1 MVPQAGLGPPN
12 QSRPLQEPEVPDYL
26 HRAIER
32 WHGGKIKNVNGDQRK
47 LDWSS
52 MQLFDQNYGILLH
65 PIDYLPKDQD
75 DAELAFQIW
84 EKCKD
89 RARVLDDGMNH
100 DFILTCYFSDYNGGD
115 TFENCT
121 IRLMLNKEY
130 QTWGAQDHFLAG
142 RYGAAAQRHP
152 APHMMHQE
160 IEAMQLA
167 HNAIRMALDSQQR
180 TIESQERTIRQ
191 YADKEFNVHQM
202 QLKASEDLAKREYE
216 KLKAEAIVSS
226 VREIGS
232 RVAAVLPHFGI
243 KMADIAI
250 SKMTGSESLTTRTV
264 RDEKA
269 FKTIAIFAD
278 HLQQLSPDPNA
289 IRPIM
294 REKFGIAEDSPI
306 YEHLMPVLLEL
317 SIERN
322 RKKAEQEARTLASV
336 VISPKQAATPVQ
348 AQAAAP
354 TAPAFELASTDIF
367 RAVEM
372 NIADDQT
379 LGIGVETAFLFKL
392 SDPAASWLVTF
403 KNGTRTVTRGEGE
416 ADVTF
421 ALADADL
428 VGICTGKADPMSL
441 FANGKL
447 KIEGDLFAARKLG
460 VLRVNETYLRK
471 AHDERKK

>member
-1 MVPQAGLGPPN
+1 MGPPN
-12 QSRPLQEPEVPDYL
+12 QSRPLQDPEVPDYL
-26 HRAIER
+26 RIAIEN
-32 WHGGKIKNVNGDQRK
+32 WHNGKTKVVGGEKRR

-75 DAELAFQIW
+75 DAELAFQLW

-100 DFILTCYFSDYNGGD
+100 DFLLTCFFSDYQGGD
-115 TFENCT
+115 TFENQT
-121 IRLMLNKEY
+121 IRLILPKEY
-130 QTWGAQDHFLAG
+130 QTYGPQDHFLAG

-167 HNAIRMALDSQQR
+167 HNAIRMSLDSQQR

-191 YADKEFNVHQM
+191 YADREFNVHQM
-202 QLKASEDLAKREYE
+202 SLKASEDLAKREYE
-216 KLKAEAIVSS
+216 KLKAEAIIAS
-226 VREIGS
+226 VREIGT

-250 SKMTGSESLTTRTV
+250 SKMTGSESLASRTV

-294 REKFGIAEDSPI
+294 RQRFGIPEDSEI

-317 SIERN
+317 SIDRN

-336 VISPKQAATPVQ
+336 DIIQPQKKDAPATPPPPLNLSS
-348 AQAAAP
+348 A
-354 TAPAFELASTDIF
+354 DIF
-367 RAVEM
+367 RAVEI
-372 NIADDQT
+372 NISEDET
-379 LGIGVETAFLFKL
+379 LGIGVDTAFLFKL
-392 SDPAASWLVTF
+392 TDPASSWLVTF
-403 KNGTRTVTRGEGE
+403 KNGARTVTRGEGQ

-421 ALADADL
+421 QIADADL
-428 VGICTGKADPMSL
+428 VGICTGSADPMAL
-441 FANGKL
+441 FADGRL
-447 KIEGDLFAARKLG
+447 KIDGDLMAARKLG
-460 VLRVNETYLRK
+460 VLKVQEKYLRK